1 MRVPRAE
8 AVVDDLVQRG
18 LIDAGPALEELDGD
32 AAPFGAFGGEVL
44 GEVDE
49 AEGAL
54 ELFCFGLWRGGAGKG
69 EGDGGRG
76 FCPLHDVC
84 RC

>member
-44 GEVDE
+44 GEVLGEVDE

-54 ELFCFGLWRGGAGKG
+54 ELFCSLMDLILR
-69 EGDGGRG
+69 
-76 FCPLHDVC
+76 
-84 RC
+84 